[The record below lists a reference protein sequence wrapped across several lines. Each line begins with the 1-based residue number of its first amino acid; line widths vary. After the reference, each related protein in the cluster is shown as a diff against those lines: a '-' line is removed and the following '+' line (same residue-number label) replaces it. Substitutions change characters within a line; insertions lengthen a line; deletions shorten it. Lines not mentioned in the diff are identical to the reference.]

1 MIKFDSNA
9 ATDAAIK
16 QGLLYPQSRTLSV
29 TIGGTVIPA
38 GNIVAD
44 SLNIKSDI
52 MSGDKLV
59 FGGCLPSQLTVRI
72 FNLKYIVSGNIEGAA
87 ITASLITVYLDGGT
101 EHTVTQPLF
110 TGFVY
115 SSKTL
120 QKRACSEIIAYDE
133 FYRMR
138 QMKCKDAVSNIFTN
152 SPSALRTQYDIAQR
166 TLAIYDSIYHTDFET
181 QLAADKGFQYEL
193 SPLLNI
199 GMTQALFDS
208 YASDDLTVLDVLKAH
223 CELNA
228 RFGYIDGSGTLKFT
242 TFYTETSSA
251 TDKKPVDEAIL
262 YYQNLTFEDFDSAQ
276 VMYLSF
282 PFNGNSSVVYGATD
296 NKRYWYIS
304 DNIIT
309 QWCSS
314 SSAVTVLLTNFWRA
328 NTDKNFIFYGISQ
341 YRPFEMTTF
350 GEFWLECG
358 DRATATVQVYNPQTG
373 LYNAETVDSFI
384 LTREIKGIANL
395 KVRIQSQGSESLA
408 KEVAT

>member
-59 FGGCLPSQLTVRI
+59 FGGCLPSQLTVQI
-72 FNLKYIVSGNIEGAA
+72 FNFKYIVSGNIEGAA
-87 ITASLITVYLDGGT
+87 ITASLITVYLDGGM

-133 FYRMR
+133 FYRMG

-152 SPSALRTQYDIAQR
+152 SPSALRTQYDIVQR

-223 CELNA
+223 CEINA

-282 PFNGNSSVVYGATD
+282 PFNGNSSAVYGATD

>member
-29 TIGGTVIPA
+29 TIGGTAIPA

-59 FGGCLPSQLTVRI
+59 FGGCLPSQLTVQI
-72 FNLKYIVSGNIEGAA
+72 FNFKYIVSGNIEGAA
-87 ITASLITVYLDGGT
+87 ITASLITVYLDGGM

-133 FYRMR
+133 FYRMG

-152 SPSALRTQYDIAQR
+152 SPSALRTQYDIVQR

-223 CELNA
+223 CEINA

-282 PFNGNSSVVYGATD
+282 PFNGNSSAVYGATD

>member
-1 MIKFDSNA
+1 MHSFPA
-9 ATDAAIK
+9 V
-16 QGLLYPQSRTLSV
+16 PHSV
-29 TIGGTVIPA
+29 
-38 GNIVAD
+38 
-44 SLNIKSDI
+44 
-52 MSGDKLV
+52 
-59 FGGCLPSQLTVRI
+59 
-72 FNLKYIVSGNIEGAA
+72 E
-87 ITASLITVYLDGGT
+87 
-101 EHTVTQPLF
+101 E
-110 TGFVY
+110 
-115 SSKTL
+115 
-120 QKRACSEIIAYDE
+120 
-133 FYRMR
+133 
-138 QMKCKDAVSNIFTN
+138 QMKGKGAVSNIFTN
-152 SPSALRTQYDIAQR
+152 SPSALRTQYDIVQR

-223 CELNA
+223 CEINA

-282 PFNGNSSVVYGATD
+282 PFNGNSSAVYGATD

-395 KVRIQSQGSESLA
+395 KVRIQSQGSESLT